1 MDTTKVYSTV
11 DTSVGRLLLTGVLEE
26 DRVVLDSV
34 SFESGAGS
42 GVLSGHIGYPG
53 AFDSVERHLDAYFA
67 GALRSFDVPHT
78 ERGTPFQRAVWA
90 AVDAIPYG
98 ATVSY
103 GELAAAVGAPRDR
116 IRAVAAA
123 VGANPLLIVRP
134 CHRVIGADG
143 ALTGYAGGV
152 PRKRALLVHEGALQP
167 ELV

>member
-1 MDTTKVYSTV
+1 MDTKVYTTV
-11 DTSVGRLLLTGVLEE
+11 DTPVGRLVLTGVLDNEG
-26 DRVVLDSV
+26 VLLDSI
-34 SFESGAGS
+34 SFGP
-42 GVLSGHIGYPG
+42 GVPSGHLVYPG
-53 AFDSVERHLDAYFA
+53 GFGAIERQLLDYFA
-67 GALRSFDVPHT
+67 GTSRSFDVPHT
-78 ERGTPFQRAVWA
+78 ERGTPFQRSVWR

-98 ATVSY
+98 RTVSY
-103 GELAAAVGAPRDR
+103 GALAESVGVARDR

-123 VGANPLLIVRP
+123 VGANPLLVVRP